1 MLPTNIAFQ
10 KPQQTIEPQEFN
22 RLMAAGRIGLYDKID
37 GHRVHL
43 LTAGADSRITSRNG
57 TLDMS
62 EQLPMLTRALAT
74 MPSGY
79 MIDAELHVPGEGTE
93 ALQTALNDRLDTP
106 RVAAFDILRLDMAN
120 ARDDYAVRRK
130 LLRAFIDTE
139 KRQAPFHLA
148 PKSALDAT
156 TRYDD
161 VIAYIE
167 SRGIEGVVA
176 WDMTAPHLVN
186 MNGNVKRGSSWKIK
200 IRQTEDM
207 VATRANPCADPSLG
221 VGSLEISRMVD
232 GKLVRLGKVGSF
244 EREFDRHAAM
254 TAAMPMIVEVSH
266 YGQDEQRNN
275 LLFAKIVRAR
285 PDLHSQ
291 FGIA

>member
-1 MLPTNIAFQ
+1 MLPSNIAFQ

-22 RLMAAGRIGLYDKID
+22 RLMAAGRLGLYDKID

-43 LTAGADSRITSRNG
+43 LTAGANSRITSRNG

-74 MPSGY
+74 MAEGY

-93 ALQTALNDRLDTP
+93 ALQAALNDRLDTP

-120 ARDDYAVRRK
+120 ARDGYAERRK
-130 LLRAFIDTE
+130 LLSAFVDTE
-139 KRQAPFHLA
+139 NRTAPFHLA
-148 PKSALDAT
+148 PKSELGAT

-161 VIAYIE
+161 VLAYVE
-167 SRGIEGVVA
+167 ARGIEGVVA
-176 WDMTAPHLVN
+176 WDVTAPHLVN

-200 IRQTEDM
+200 IRQTEDF
-207 VATRANPCADPSLG
+207 VATRANPCGDPSLG
-221 VGSLEISRMVD
+221 VGSLEISRLVD
-232 GKLVRLGKVGSF
+232 GKLVKLGKVGSF

-254 TAAMPMIVEVSH
+254 TAVMPMIVEISH
-266 YGQDEQRNN
+266 YGEDDRGAN
-275 LLFAKIVRAR
+275 LTFAKILRAR
-285 PDLHSQ
+285 PDLHAQ
-291 FGIA
+291 FGID